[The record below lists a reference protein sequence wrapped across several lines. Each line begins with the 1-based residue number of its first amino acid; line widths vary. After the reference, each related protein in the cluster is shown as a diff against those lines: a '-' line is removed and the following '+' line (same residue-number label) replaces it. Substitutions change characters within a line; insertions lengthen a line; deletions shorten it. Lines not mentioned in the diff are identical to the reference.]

1 MKFEIIDFH
10 AHPFITP
17 DCNICR
23 YKHFSDK
30 IIATLSRLAPP
41 KTPSGCCF
49 EFSFSGEEARDKAS
63 RLLPRKGLRN
73 LGKLFKSPSNN
84 L

>member
-30 IIATLSRLAPP
+30 ITAEDTR
-41 KTPSGCCF
+41 
-49 EFSFSGEEARDKAS
+49 RDLESLGTSKNAK
-63 RLLPRKGLRN
+63 RLLL
-73 LGKLFKSPSNN
+73 
-84 L
+84 